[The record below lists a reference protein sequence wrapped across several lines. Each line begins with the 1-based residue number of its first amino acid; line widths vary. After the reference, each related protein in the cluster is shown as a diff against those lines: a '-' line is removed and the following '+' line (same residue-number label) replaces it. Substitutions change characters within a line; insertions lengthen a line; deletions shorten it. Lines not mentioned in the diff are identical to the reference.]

1 MMCWKK
7 ILCLS
12 LLLQIC
18 FLLFAL
24 TASAAHL
31 SGEWQYREA
40 RWDASEL
47 QIVQSAA
54 QGARDWKSFAF
65 PAPPPFAEGTRKLYE
80 TTQVLP
86 GGDEDTLLFFTT
98 GEKVRVFLD
107 EKLVYTYDETVL
119 NSAGGGRMWHLVH
132 LPQVAH
138 PYALT
143 LELSSGDP
151 HTLGVYW
158 SFSLGTEQRE
168 TERIFLSD
176 MTLILTLPV
185 AVCMLCIT
193 ALFYW
198 REHRDRRL
206 YRTLLTFLGN
216 FILWG
221 IAALNTKYFLTD
233 AVLFWWYVLTI
244 AAYFLPITAYAIVY
258 EVLKGRERRV
268 VGWFIRA
275 FFLLLTA
282 ALLLEFSGMHGLG
295 RLFLFEFVLMAS
307 FGPFIFWWCARAA
320 RQGDDYCRSLLVPI
334 ILFTLFGILDG
345 VNTYLHFLPGD
356 MFLCPF
362 GIYGIAVFLLAI
374 LKRMTHREE
383 TLGERASQ
391 LRSAI
396 VTARDRETHDPLTH
410 ALSRAAFRPLLERYL
425 VRAEQKQQAFS
436 LIMFDIDHFKQ
447 VNDTYGHE
455 AGDSVL
461 VRLTQ
466 AVRANLA
473 SRYPILRWG
482 GEEFFVFC
490 PEMTL
495 AAAAALA
502 EILRSAARSV
512 RVAEPVV
519 TASFGVASYHGA
531 SDTAD
536 ALCARVDAALYAAKQ
551 GGRDRVVCEAQDA

>member
-1 MMCWKK
+1 
-7 ILCLS
+7 
-12 LLLQIC
+12 
-18 FLLFAL
+18 
-24 TASAAHL
+24 
-31 SGEWQYREA
+31 
-40 RWDASEL
+40 
-47 QIVQSAA
+47 
-54 QGARDWKSFAF
+54 
-65 PAPPPFAEGTRKLYE
+65 
-80 TTQVLP
+80 
-86 GGDEDTLLFFTT
+86 
-98 GEKVRVFLD
+98 
-107 EKLVYTYDETVL
+107 
-119 NSAGGGRMWHLVH
+119 
-132 LPQVAH
+132 
-138 PYALT
+138 
-143 LELSSGDP
+143 
-151 HTLGVYW
+151 
-158 SFSLGTEQRE
+158 
-168 TERIFLSD
+168 
-176 MTLILTLPV
+176 
-185 AVCMLCIT
+185 MLCIT

-198 REHRDRRL
+198 REHRGRRL
-206 YRTLLTFLGN
+206 YRMLLMFLGN

-275 FFLLLTA
+275 FFLLFTA
-282 ALLLEFSGMHGLG
+282 ALLLELSGMHGLK
-295 RLFLFEFVLMAS
+295 RLFLLEFVLMAL

-320 RQGDDYCRSLLVPI
+320 RRGDDYCRSLLVPI
-334 ILFTLFGILDG
+334 ILFTLLGILDG

-362 GIYGIAVFLLAI
+362 GIYGIAVCLLAI

-383 TLGERASQ
+383 ALGERASR

-436 LIMFDIDHFKQ
+436 LIMFDVDHFKQ

-466 AVRANLA
+466 AVRTNLA
-473 SRYPILRWG
+473 SRYPLLRWG

-495 AAAAALA
+495 AEAAALA

-512 RVAEPVV
+512 RVEEQVV

>member
-198 REHRDRRL
+198 WEHRDRRL

-356 MFLCPF
+356 MFLS
-362 GIYGIAVFLLAI
+362 
-374 LKRMTHREE
+374 
-383 TLGERASQ
+383 TLR
-391 LRSAI
+391 
-396 VTARDRETHDPLTH
+396 
-410 ALSRAAFRPLLERYL
+410 
-425 VRAEQKQQAFS
+425 
-436 LIMFDIDHFKQ
+436 
-447 VNDTYGHE
+447 
-455 AGDSVL
+455 
-461 VRLTQ
+461 
-466 AVRANLA
+466 
-473 SRYPILRWG
+473 
-482 GEEFFVFC
+482 
-490 PEMTL
+490 
-495 AAAAALA
+495 
-502 EILRSAARSV
+502 
-512 RVAEPVV
+512 
-519 TASFGVASYHGA
+519 
-531 SDTAD
+531 
-536 ALCARVDAALYAAKQ
+536 
-551 GGRDRVVCEAQDA
+551 